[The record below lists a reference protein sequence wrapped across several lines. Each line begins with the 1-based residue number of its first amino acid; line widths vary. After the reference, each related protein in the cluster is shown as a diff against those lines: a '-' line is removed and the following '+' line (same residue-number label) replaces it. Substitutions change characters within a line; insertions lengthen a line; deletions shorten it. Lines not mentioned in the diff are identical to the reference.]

1 MLPLL
6 QDILHDKKK
15 LAALVVGLLVFLY
28 LDFAFVIGAQMKGAG
43 AAKKK
48 IVDLRKDI
56 ESFRSDSAFVKRTS
70 LPSAAPIALKRL
82 PAEREIPSVM
92 QAISA
97 IANENGVRIMQIDAS
112 RNVKSSR
119 KSPAQSRSR
128 KGAKAAKDAP
138 DSDPAAGLTQVAIK
152 LDIVA
157 GYHNLGNF
165 INGIENAEK
174 LCIIEDL
181 TITRDA
187 SNPLKQNVN
196 MVVKT
201 YVKK

>member
-1 MLPLL
+1 MLPVL
-6 QDILHDKKK
+6 QDIVNDKKK
-15 LAALVVGLLVFLY
+15 LIALIVGLLVFLY
-28 LDFAFVIGAQMKGAG
+28 IDFAFVIGAQMKEAN

-56 ESFRSDSAFVKRTS
+56 ESFKSDSAFVKKTS
-70 LPSAAPIALKRL
+70 RPSAAPIALKRL

-119 KSPAQSRSR
+119 KSPAQSRSK
-128 KGAKAAKDAP
+128 KGAKAAP
-138 DSDPAAGLTQVAIK
+138 DTDPAAGLTQVNIR

-174 LCIIEDL
+174 LCIIEDM

-196 MVVKT
+196 MAVKT